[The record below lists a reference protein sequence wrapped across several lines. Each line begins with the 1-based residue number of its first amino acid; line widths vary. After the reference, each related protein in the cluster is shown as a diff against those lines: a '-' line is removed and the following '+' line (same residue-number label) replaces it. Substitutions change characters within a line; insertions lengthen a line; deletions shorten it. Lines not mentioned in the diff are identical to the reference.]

1 MLELDLFPAP
11 TLMSYFRTVRG
22 LNFLELV
29 IWLEKIVVGVSV
41 VGKRNAIWKSNTEK
55 IYMEFNDEN
64 KNWKAEGSELEK
76 KVKGKEILRLS
87 SADTRECGL

>member
-1 MLELDLFPAP
+1 
-11 TLMSYFRTVRG
+11 
-22 LNFLELV
+22 
-29 IWLEKIVVGVSV
+29 
-41 VGKRNAIWKSNTEK
+41 
-55 IYMEFNDEN
+55 MEFNDEN